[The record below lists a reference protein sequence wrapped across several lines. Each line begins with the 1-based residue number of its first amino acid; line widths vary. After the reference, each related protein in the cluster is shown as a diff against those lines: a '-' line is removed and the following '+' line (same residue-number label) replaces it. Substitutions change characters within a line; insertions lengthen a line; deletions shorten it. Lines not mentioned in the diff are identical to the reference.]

1 MTPNTLG
8 ELELVV
14 MLAAMHAGEGYSRTI
29 REAIQERTGRNVARG
44 ALYMTLDRL
53 TDKGLLRSWKG
64 EPLRER
70 GGRARRHY
78 EVTPEGLRAV
88 RDSQAMLES
97 MWEGLEEALSDA

>member
-1 MTPNTLG
+1 MTPTSLG

-14 MLAAMHAGEGYSRTI
+14 MLAVMHTDEGYSRTI
-29 REAIQERTGRNVARG
+29 REAIRERTGRSVARG

-78 EVTPEGLRAV
+78 EVTSEGLQAV
-88 RDSQAMLES
+88 RDSQTMLRR
-97 MWEGLEEALSDA
+97 MWAGLDEALSDA